1 MMTDSTRKTTT
12 DKALSLLSF
21 FDDKHDWIGLTDL
34 ANAAGFDKAST
45 LRHASALVRAGLL
58 QQNPSHKKYALGSE
72 VLRLA
77 RLREQHFPFQ
87 ALVMPVLQ
95 DLTQTTGETSHAS
108 LLSPRG
114 LATIASVESPNSTR
128 VHIETGFVAPLHASA
143 SGLIYMAYS
152 PEEQVRAWLAE
163 PLAAWTDYTITDP
176 DLVAQQVASARSSG
190 IASSDRG
197 VEIEVFSQ
205 AVAVFDK
212 DRRPYATLAVVTP
225 VSRAHAASRQLAAQ
239 ALFSASL
246 RLTQQV
252 GGLTP
257 ADYQRLAEAAL
268 RQPRPSRPPKLASPP
283 AQIAGFAP
291 S

>member
-1 MMTDSTRKTTT
+1 MPQANRKTTT
-12 DKALSLLSF
+12 DKALSLLAF

-58 QQNPSHKKYALGSE
+58 QQNPSHKKYALGPE

-87 ALVMPVLQ
+87 ALVTPVLH
-95 DLTQTTGETSHAS
+95 DLTQATGETSHAS

-143 SGLIYMAYS
+143 SGLIYMAFS
-152 PEEQVRAWLAE
+152 PDDQVRAWLSE
-163 PLAAWTDYTITDP
+163 PLEPWTSYTETDP
-176 DLVAQQVASARSSG
+176 ERVAQQVAEARSTG

-205 AVAVFDK
+205 AVPVFDK
-212 DRRPYATLAVVTP
+212 ERRPYATLAVVTP
-225 VSRAHAASRQLAAQ
+225 VSRATPESRRAAAQ

-257 ADYQRLAEAAL
+257 PDYQRLAEAAL
-268 RQPRPSRPPKLASPP
+268 QQPRQVSKQTPSGSLALM
-283 AQIAGFAP
+283 AGVATP
-291 S
+291 

>member
-1 MMTDSTRKTTT
+1 MTDQIRKTTT
-12 DKALSLLSF
+12 DKALSLLAF

-58 QQNPSHKKYALGSE
+58 QQNPSHKKYALGPE
-72 VLRLA
+72 ILRLA

-87 ALVMPVLQ
+87 ALVMPVLK
-95 DLTQTTGETSHAS
+95 DLTRTTGETSHAS
-108 LLSPRG
+108 LLSSRG

-128 VHIETGFVAPLHASA
+128 VHIETGFLAPLHASA

-152 PEEQVRAWLAE
+152 PDEQVRSWLAE
-163 PLAAWTDYTITDP
+163 PLASWTDFTITDP
-176 DLVAQQVASARSSG
+176 DVIARQVAEARSRG
-190 IASSDRG
+190 IATSDRG

-225 VSRAHAASRQLAAQ
+225 VSRADAANRQLTAQ

-257 ADYQRLAEAAL
+257 PDYQRLAEAAL
-268 RQPRPSRPPKLASPP
+268 RQPGPTSVPKLASVP
-283 AQIAGFAP
+283 AHIAGHA
-291 S
+291 SS